1 MKDSSS
7 NRRNSNGRKVPNF
20 RGEKRKRYESL
31 LNLRDELYDQVKDL
45 SSSSLVN
52 SREAGEDLADIGS
65 DNFSRDMGLALMTEE
80 GKRIA
85 LIQDAIQRL
94 VDGTYGECID
104 CGTTIGGGRLDAIP
118 YAKLCIKCKTFRE
131 ENEGMPP
138 EGGSEEL
145 TE

>member
-1 MKDSSS
+1 MPK
-7 NRRNSNGRKVPNF
+7 F
-20 RGEKRKRYESL
+20 RGEKRKRYEAL
-31 LNLRDELYDQVKDL
+31 LSLRDELYDQVKDL

-65 DNFSRDMGLALMTEE
+65 DNFSRDMGLTLMSEE

-94 VDGTYGECID
+94 IEGDYGECID
-104 CGTTIGGGRLDAIP
+104 CGTKIGSGRLDAIP

-131 ENEGMPP
+131 DNEGMPP